1 MIELCRLI
9 WFALVGL
16 FRSRASLEIK
26 ILALRQQINVLRRS
40 NRASKSRMDKSQL
53 TEAAGSRGVCI
64 ENFIRADEGQNRLK
78 WRNDSLC
85 AVVLG

>member
-26 ILALRQQINVLRRS
+26 ILALRQQNACDRRAIS
-40 NRASKSRMDKSQL
+40 SSPEKSTGVPFATVDA
-53 TEAAGSRGVCI
+53 TEAPR
-64 ENFIRADEGQNRLK
+64 RRK
-78 WRNDSLC
+78 HR
-85 AVVLG
+85 